1 MRIYFVEGI
10 GKEDI
15 SVGKTLGYGE
25 GENTLVYDQ
34 GGKKE
39 RTKVKKC

>member
-1 MRIYFVEGI
+1 MRVYFIEEI

-15 SVGKTLGYGE
+15 SVGKALGYEE

-34 GGKKE
+34 RGKRE
-39 RTKVKKC
+39 YTRVKKC